1 MNLVQ
6 ALRLRGSPRLALVGA
21 GGKTTALFQIA
32 RQLTPPVIITATTH
46 LAYEQAFQADRWIQA
61 VSPADLPAPE
71 GVQPELLLIT
81 GPVSGDGRTQGV
93 APDVLVGLQELS
105 DHLGCPLLIEADG
118 SRRLPVKAPAEHE
131 PAIPQFCDHVL
142 VSAGLSALGMPLG
155 EKYVHRWERFLAI
168 SGLSPGER
176 ITPQALARVLLHP
189 QGGLKN
195 IPAGA
200 RRAALLNQADSV
212 ELQAQAATIAGLLLP
227 AYDAVLIASLGSPG
241 ITEQPAESHDT
252 VLSVSERTAGI
263 ILAAGASRRYGSPKL
278 LLPWKGAPLIRH
290 VATTA
295 LQAGLDPVIV
305 VAGEHAA
312 AIREAL
318 EGHPAEVVQNSDWE
332 SGQSSTV
339 RAGLEALP
347 EGIGA
352 AVFLLGDQ
360 PQIPPSL
367 PKALVELHASTLAPI
382 VAPIVDGQRA
392 NPVLFD
398 RVTFSDLLNLSG
410 DMGGRALFSRYVVTW
425 LEWHDP
431 SVLRDID
438 TPEDYQIL
446 LLG

>member
-6 ALRLRGSPRLALVGA
+6 ALRLSSSPRLALVGA

-61 VSPADLPAPE
+61 VSPADLPAPAA
-71 GVQPELLLIT
+71 VSPELLLIT
-81 GPVSGDGRTQGV
+81 GPVSDDGRTRGV
-93 APDVLVGLQELS
+93 APEVLVGLQELS
-105 DHLGCPLLIEADG
+105 NVLSCPLIIEADG

-131 PAIPQFCDHVL
+131 PAIPPFCDHVL

-155 EKYVHRWERFLAI
+155 VESVHRWERFSAI
-168 SGLSPGER
+168 SGLSLGER

-200 RRAALLNQADSV
+200 RRAALLNQADTP
-212 ELQAQAATIAGLLLP
+212 ERQAQSATIAGLLLP

-241 ITEQPAESHDT
+241 IFEQNAETHGT
-252 VLSVSERTAGI
+252 VFSVSERTAGI

-278 LLPWKGAPLIRH
+278 LLPWKGLPLIRH
-290 VATTA
+290 VATMA
-295 LQAGLDPVIV
+295 IQAGLAPVIV

-318 EGHPAEVVQNSDWE
+318 EGHPVAVVRNSEWE
-332 SGQSSTV
+332 SGQSSSV
-339 RAGLEALP
+339 RVGLSALP
-347 EGIGA
+347 REVGA

-360 PQIPPSL
+360 PQVPPSL
-367 PKALVELHASTLAPI
+367 PSALVELHARTLAPI
-382 VAPIVDGQRA
+382 VAPVVGGQRA

-398 RVTFSDLLNLSG
+398 RVTFSDLLNLS
-410 DMGGRALFSRYVVTW
+410 DDVGGRALFSRYAVTW

-438 TPEDYQIL
+438 TPEDYQSL
-446 LLG
+446 LLD